1 MRLHIILIDTRS
13 NDTKCIDLGRR
24 RKASRRKD
32 MADNDKTLSLA
43 TLQRMPGYLRYLKQ
57 REAEG
62 AEYISSVGLA
72 EAMQENP
79 SVVKKDLSMA
89 VVSEGKPKVGYY
101 IPDLV
106 RDIES
111 FMGYDNEK
119 NAVLVGTGKLG
130 QALLGYVGFEKYG
143 LNIVAGFD
151 TDPSLIGKE
160 VHGKKILSADK
171 LKDAVRKLK
180 VKMAVLTLPASQ
192 AQKTADILVD
202 AGVRAIWNFSP
213 VGLNL
218 PDTVA
223 VKNENM
229 AASLA
234 VLSAKLK
241 EILKKEENN

>member
-1 MRLHIILIDTRS
+1 M
-13 NDTKCIDLGRR
+13 
-24 RKASRRKD
+24 
-32 MADNDKTLSLA
+32 
-43 TLQRMPGYLRYLKQ
+43 MPGYLRYLKK
-57 REAEG
+57 READG

-79 SVVKKDLSMA
+79 AVVKKDLSMA

-101 IPDLV
+101 IPDLI

-119 NAVLVGTGKLG
+119 DAVLVGAGKLG
-130 QALLGYVGFEKYG
+130 QALLGYSGFEKYG

-151 TDPSLIGKE
+151 VDPALIGTE
-160 VHGKKILSADK
+160 VHGKKIFSYDK
-171 LKDAVRKLK
+171 LASAVEKLK
-180 VKMAVLTLPASQ
+180 IKLGVLTLPAAK
-192 AQKTADILVD
+192 AQEAADTLVR

-213 VGLNL
+213 VTLNL

-234 VLSAKLK
+234 LLSAKLK

>member
-1 MRLHIILIDTRS
+1 MVE
-13 NDTKCIDLGRR
+13 
-24 RKASRRKD
+24 
-32 MADNDKTLSLA
+32 NDKTLSLA
-43 TLQRMPGYLRYLKQ
+43 TLQRMPGYLRYLKHK
-57 REAEG
+57 EADG

-79 SVVKKDLSMA
+79 AVVKKDLSMA
-89 VVSEGKPKVGYY
+89 VVSEGKPKIGYY
-101 IPDLV
+101 IPDLI

-119 NAVLVGTGKLG
+119 DAVLVGAGKLG
-130 QALLGYVGFEKYG
+130 QALLGYGGFEKYG

-151 TDPSLIGKE
+151 VDPVLVGTE
-160 VHGKKILSADK
+160 VHGKKILSYDK
-171 LKDAVRKLK
+171 LQDTVRKLNI
-180 VKMAVLTLPASQ
+180 KMAVLTLPAAQ
-192 AQKTADILVD
+192 AQKAADALVE
-202 AGVRAIWNFSP
+202 AGVRAIWNFCP
-213 VGLNL
+213 VTLGL

>member
-1 MRLHIILIDTRS
+1 
-13 NDTKCIDLGRR
+13 
-24 RKASRRKD
+24 

-62 AEYISSVGLA
+62 TEYISSVGLA

>member
-1 MRLHIILIDTRS
+1 
-13 NDTKCIDLGRR
+13 
-24 RKASRRKD
+24 